1 MTYRRPTHDD
11 LRAWLATRGTIKGS
25 AAIKGSN
32 QSPTITQRYLNTATY
47 AGDPSPGNVVNTSQV
62 SGSIV
67 QPYAG
72 MKGGILTLSE
82 SEAAYYSDPNY
93 QTLYPGDYQYVK
105 FYASS
110 VNTAVQGQPVF
121 LYSDSASGEDI
132 QVTPDFAPGNY
143 GGGVIFGIALC
154 NTAKG
159 NNWFVQVAGVAQVLF
174 ATANNVT
181 SPSVGD
187 LIYVDYSTPSA
198 RALDPT
204 QSGNPTNAQLK
215 LVLGRAWGSNPVA
228 AKISPV
234 MLSGFFGY
242 TPGGGGA

>member
-11 LRAWLATRGTIKGS
+11 LRAWLATRGTIKGG
-25 AAIKGSN
+25 AAIKGAN
-32 QSPTITQRYLNTATY
+32 QSPLITQRYLNTATY
-47 AGDPSPGNVVNTSQV
+47 AGDPSPGNVVNTAQV

-72 MKGGILTLSE
+72 MKGGTLTLSE

-93 QTLYPGDYQYVK
+93 QKLYPGDYTYVK

-110 VNTAVQGQPVF
+110 VNSAVQGQPVF
-121 LYSDSASGEDI
+121 LYQDQGSGEDI
-132 QVTPDFAPGNY
+132 TVTPDFAPGNY
-143 GGGVIFGIALC
+143 GGGIVFGIALT
-154 NTAKG
+154 NTAPG
-159 NNWFVQVAGVAQVLF
+159 NNWFVQTAGVAQVLF
-174 ATANNVT
+174 GATQGVT

-198 RALDPT
+198 RAYDPAAG
-204 QSGNPTNAQLK
+204 SPTNAQLK
-215 LVLGRAWGSNPVA
+215 MVLGRAWATNPKA
-228 AKISPV
+228 STISPV

-242 TPGGGGA
+242 TPGAGGA

>member
-1 MTYRRPTHDD
+1 MA
-11 LRAWLATRGTIKGS
+11 LIRGG
-25 AAIKGSN
+25 N
-32 QSPTITQRYLNTATY
+32 QSPIITQRYLNTATY
-47 AGDPSPGNVVNTSQV
+47 AGDPTSGAVVSTSQV

-67 QPYAG
+67 QPYSG
-72 MKGGILTLSE
+72 MQGGILTLSE
-82 SEAAYYSDPNY
+82 SEAASLSDPAY

-121 LYSDSASGEDI
+121 LFQDQGQAEEI
-132 QVTPDFAPGNY
+132 TVTPDYAPGVY
-143 GGGVIFGIALC
+143 GPGIVFGIALE

-159 NNWFVQVAGVAQVLF
+159 NRWFVQISGVAQTLF
-174 ATANNVT
+174 AAANNVT

-204 QSGNPTNAQLK
+204 QSGNPTHAQLK
-215 LVLGRAWGSNPVA
+215 LLLGRAWGSNPVA
-228 AKISPV
+228 SKISPV
-234 MLSGFFGY
+234 MLGGVFGY
-242 TPGGGGA
+242 TPGAGGA

>member
-11 LRAWLATRGTIKGS
+11 LRAWLATRTIKGGVDIRG
-25 AAIKGSN
+25 AN
-32 QSPTITQRYLNTATY
+32 QSPIITQRYLNTATY
-47 AGDPSPGNVVNTSQV
+47 AGDPTAGAVVSTSQV

-67 QPYAG
+67 QSYGG
-72 MKGGILTLSE
+72 MVAGILTLSE

-93 QTLYPGDYQYVK
+93 ATLYPGDYQYVT

-121 LYSDSASGEDI
+121 LLTDQGNAENI
-132 QVTPDFAPGNY
+132 IVTPDFAPGNY
-143 GGGVIFGIALC
+143 GGGIIAGIALA

-159 NNWFVQVAGVAQVLF
+159 NKWWIQIAGVAQVLF
-174 ATANNVT
+174 ATSNNVT

-242 TPGGGGA
+242 TPGAGGA

>member
-1 MTYRRPTHDD
+1 MA
-11 LRAWLATRGTIKGS
+11 LIRGG
-25 AAIKGSN
+25 N

-47 AGDPSPGNVVNTSQV
+47 TGDPSPGNVVNTASV

-82 SEAAYYSDPNY
+82 SEAASLSDPAY

-121 LYSDSASGEDI
+121 LYQDQGSGEDI
-132 QVTPDFAPGNY
+132 QVTPDFAPGVY
-143 GGGVIFGIALC
+143 GAGLIFGIALT
-154 NTAKG
+154 NTGKG
-159 NNWFVQVAGVAQVLF
+159 NNWFVQISGVAQILF
-174 ATANNVT
+174 AAANNVT

-198 RALDPT
+198 RGLDPT
-204 QSGNPTNAQLK
+204 QSGNPTHAQLK
-215 LVLGRAWGSNPVA
+215 LLLGRAWGSNPVA
-228 AKISPV
+228 SKISPV
-234 MLSGFFGY
+234 LLGGLFGY
-242 TPGGGGA
+242 NPGGGGA

>member
-1 MTYRRPTHDD
+1 M
-11 LRAWLATRGTIKGS
+11 
-25 AAIKGSN
+25 AAIKGNN
-32 QSPTITQRYLNTATY
+32 QSPYITQKYLNTATY
-47 AGDPSPGNVVNTSQV
+47 AGDPTPGAVVSTSQV

-72 MKGGILTLSE
+72 MVGGILTLSE
-82 SEAAYYSDPNY
+82 SEAATRSDPAY
-93 QTLYPGDYQYVK
+93 QNLYAGDYQYVQ

-121 LYSDSASGEDI
+121 LFKDQGQGETI
-132 QVTPDFAPGNY
+132 TVTPDYAPGVY
-143 GGGVIFGIALC
+143 GSGLVFGIALE

-159 NNWFVQVAGVAQVLF
+159 NYWFVQISGVAQVLF

-204 QSGNPTNAQLK
+204 QSGNPTNAQLA
-215 LVLGRAWGSNPVA
+215 LILGRAWSSNPKA
-228 AKISPV
+228 STISPV
-234 MLSGFFGY
+234 MLTGFFGY
-242 TPGGGGA
+242 TPGAGGA